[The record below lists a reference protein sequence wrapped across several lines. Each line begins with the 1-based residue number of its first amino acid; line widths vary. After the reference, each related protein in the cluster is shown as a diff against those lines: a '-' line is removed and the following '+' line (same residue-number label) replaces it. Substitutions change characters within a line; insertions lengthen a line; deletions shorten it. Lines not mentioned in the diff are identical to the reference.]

1 MSNCL
6 FCAKLSE
13 QVILNNH
20 VCRVI
25 LVQDDIYPGYVQ
37 VVANKHVK
45 ELTDLSRDDANVIF
59 ETIWQLETKIRQ
71 IINPDKV
78 NIASLGNMVPH
89 LHWHIIP
96 RFINDKHF
104 PNPIW
109 GNITNQEYKP
119 SDKLVNKQQL
129 LFI

>member
-1 MSNCL
+1 MNNCL

-13 QVILNNH
+13 KVVLSNH
-20 VCRVI
+20 ICRVI

-37 VVANKHVK
+37 VVANNHVK
-45 ELTDLSRDDANVIF
+45 ELTDLSHDDAIVIF
-59 ETIWQLETKIRQ
+59 NTIWQMENKIRQ
-71 IINPDKV
+71 IFNPVKV

-109 GNITNQEYKP
+109 GNITNQDYKP
-119 SDKLVNKQQL
+119 SDEIIKKQQL